1 MDSEIQTY
9 EFGPYRID
17 TGERL
22 LHRGDE
28 LISLPPKVVETLLAL
43 VGNSGRMVDK
53 AELLSRLWP
62 DTFVEE
68 GALTRNI
75 SLLRKTL
82 EDTAGETRYIETI
95 PKRGYRFVATVRTV
109 LPEPAAEPAAA
120 GPIETPEQ
128 VPKKRRWAV
137 WMAVPAIAGALA
149 LAGYLSRPHHPADLL
164 PVVSAST
171 RTLAVLPFRN
181 VIRDPSQDYFVD
193 GMTEALVTSLAKLG
207 NLRVISLASGN
218 ANRGESAA
226 LGALAHDHPANL
238 VLKGTVLRSGERVR
252 IDAQLLDP
260 KTRSVFWANYYEGDT
275 KDTVALESTV
285 AEAIAREIQG
295 SITAEERK
303 LLRSRPQIPP
313 DALEA
318 YMRGRY
324 FWNRRTED
332 GLRRAARYFQ
342 QAISA
347 DPTYALAYSGLADSY
362 SLLGSIGVDGMP
374 PNKAMPLAKAAAQK
388 AIEINPDLAE
398 GHVSLAYV
406 KLSYDWDLPGAAA
419 EFTRA
424 MALNPGWATAH
435 HWRSHYFMAAGELG
449 RATEEMRTAQRLEPL
464 SPAINIGVGWC
475 YYYTREFDQAIEQ
488 YRAVLEMEPNFAL
501 AHQTIGMAYEAKGMY
516 SEAIEHFKL
525 AATLSTDSPSAVSA
539 LGSVY
544 ATVGRTREA
553 RMELARLEEIAR
565 RRYVPALYMAA
576 IHDGLGETAATFEW
590 AWKALGEHS
599 DYLMYLHLEPRAGK
613 VSKHPEFLRLLAR
626 VHP

>member
-1 MDSEIQTY
+1 MDSEVQTY

-17 TGERL
+17 TGQRL
-22 LHRGDE
+22 LHRGNE

-82 EDTAGETRYIETI
+82 EDTAGEARYIETI
-95 PKRGYRFVATVRTV
+95 PKRGYRFVATVRTG
-109 LPEPAAEPAAA
+109 LPVPLADQTPAE
-120 GPIETPEQ
+120 GIETPEN
-128 VPKKRRWAV
+128 PRKKRRGSV
-137 WMAVPAIAGALA
+137 WLAIPAIAGALA
-149 LAGYLSRPHHPADLL
+149 LAGYLSRPQPDKLL
-164 PVVSAST
+164 PIASAST

-181 VIRDPSQDYFVD
+181 VIHDPSQDYFVD

-218 ANRGESAA
+218 ANRGELAA
-226 LGALAHDHPANL
+226 LAAVAHGHPANL
-238 VLKGTVLRSGERVR
+238 VLKGTVLRAGERVR

-260 KTRSVFWANYYEGDT
+260 KSRSVYWANFYEGDL

-285 AEAIAREIQG
+285 AEAIASEIQG
-295 SITAEERK
+295 SITAADRK
-303 LLRSRPQIPP
+303 LLRKGSQIPP

-406 KLSYDWDLPGAAA
+406 KLSYDWDLPGAAE

-475 YYYTREFDQAIEQ
+475 YYYSREFDQAIEQ
-488 YRAVLEMEPNFAL
+488 YRTVLEMDPNFAL

-525 AATLSTDSPSAVSA
+525 AAALSSDSPSAVSA

-553 RMELARLEEIAR
+553 RLQLARLEEISR
-565 RRYVPALYMAA
+565 HRYVPALYIAA
-576 IHDGLGETAATFEW
+576 IHEGLGETAAMFEW

-599 DYLMYLHLEPRAGK
+599 DYFMYLHLEPRAGK
-613 VSKHPEFLRLLAR
+613 VARHPEFIKVLAR